1 MLQNTSKNQ
10 NIPFLFIG
18 AVCFLLFGLNVK
30 TFVPLFIIFIAIIC
44 SQIDF
49 SKLFVKKPTDEIEK
63 TE

>member
-30 TFVPLFIIFIAIIC
+30 TFVPLFIIFIAIII
-44 SQIDF
+44 QWYLI
-49 SKLFVKKPTDEIEK
+49 VKFGKK
-63 TE
+63 QG